1 MSKLKDL
8 TKSICL
14 YAYRHAYIPLKANQ
28 IRKKDV
34 IKVAFPLHNLS
45 KWKTEMLYV
54 EMCRNSRFKPIII
67 AFFYGAPN
75 AIDDREKI
83 AAYCKSKGYDCIV
96 TDRDITYISKNWT
109 PDIIFYP
116 DPYTAFHE
124 FRHNLKSLSCYIVY
138 GIRQTLEK
146 WEWKLEL
153 LYNCWQIYYEN
164 ILTYKQY
171 KGISNH
177 DIDNHYLTGLP
188 IMDEL
193 TGCNDDTEQNNPWI
207 NSNDRKRI
215 IYAPHH
221 SITPDEPLHIGTF
234 LENCDLML
242 ELAEKYSDKVQWA
255 FKPHP
260 VLYSKLCSLWGKK
273 KTDSYYNQWN
283 NLQWS
288 QVETGKYS
296 QLFKYSD
303 AMIHDCASFA
313 VEYLFV
319 NKPVMYLTKGKHL
332 EPKLNDFF
340 IKALDI
346 HELGYT
352 PEEIETFIR
361 NVIIGNDVKME
372 QRNEFISDYLNP
384 PFNKKACENIINCI
398 LYSDKAKE
406 MQP

>member
-1 MSKLKDL
+1 MKAKDIIML
-8 TKSICL
+8 PSL
-14 YAYRHAYIPLKANQ
+14 FLYRHLFIPLKAHQ
-28 IRKKDV
+28 IRNKKI
-34 IKVAFPLHNLS
+34 IKVLFPISDLS
-45 KWKTEMLYV
+45 KWKTELLYI
-54 EMCRNSRFKPIII
+54 EMQEHDRFEPLII
-67 AFFYGAPN
+67 AYLSEVVN
-75 AIDDREKI
+75 SVDDRSAI
-83 AAYCKSKGYDCIV
+83 AEYCKN
-96 TDRDITYISKNWT
+96 KNYNYLVSQKHFKDLYKEYK
-109 PDIIFYP
+109 PDIIFNQS
-116 DPYTAFHE
+116 PYIPRHI
-124 FRHNLKSLSCYIVY
+124 FRHNLLALSCYVVY
-138 GIRQTLEK
+138 GIRQTIDD
-146 WEWKLEL
+146 WEWDLEL
-153 LYNCWQIYYEN
+153 LKNCWQIYYEN
-164 ILTYKQY
+164 KLTYKQY
-171 KGISNH
+171 KAISNN
-177 DIDNHYLTGLP
+177 DYDNHYLTGLP

-193 TGCNDDTEQNNPWI
+193 ISEDYMAEDPWI
-207 NSNDRKRI
+207 SNNTDQKRKRI

-221 SITPDEPLHIGTF
+221 SITVNEPLHISTF